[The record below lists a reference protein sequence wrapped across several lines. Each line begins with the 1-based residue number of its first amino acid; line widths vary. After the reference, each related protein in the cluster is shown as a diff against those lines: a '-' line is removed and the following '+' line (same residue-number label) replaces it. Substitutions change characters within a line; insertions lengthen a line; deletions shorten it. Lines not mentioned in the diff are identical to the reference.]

1 MHHIQS
7 EVSWLSSAVIFTAL
21 KNNSERFLWR
31 LTYFFF
37 IRVLIVD
44 RRVNKGHKVTYHSLK
59 VNDFSHFKARKLWKS
74 FHSSQSRPP
83 RHHAYVSLGVDH
95 APFGQRPHVLV
106 LWYQFSSEFPTIA
119 AMGEFG
125 IRLSQPRMKQSS
137 NLNLGLF
144 SSSSI
149 WELRDSGHLFQHPRR
164 GCWVRPKFISD
175 SSFRCFRV
183 IGRGDYND
191 WTWSGHTLEVP
202 RNWLKRMEHRA

>member
-7 EVSWLSSAVIFTAL
+7 EVSWLSSAVIFIAL

-106 LWYQFSSEFPTIA
+106 LWYQFSSGFPTCCYGRIRHSVKPA
-119 AMGEFG
+119 QNETKQQLKPRPILFVFHMGTTG
-125 IRLSQPRMKQSS
+125 
-137 NLNLGLF
+137 LGA
-144 SSSSI
+144 
-149 WELRDSGHLFQHPRR
+149 
-164 GCWVRPKFISD
+164 FIPTSTAWMLGQAQIH
-175 SSFRCFRV
+175 FR
-183 IGRGDYND
+183 
-191 WTWSGHTLEVP
+191 
-202 RNWLKRMEHRA
+202 

>member
-106 LWYQFSSEFPTIA
+106 LWYQFSSGFPTIA

-137 NLNLGLF
+137 NLTSAYSLRLPYGNYGTRGIYSNIHGVDVGSGPNSFQIAVLG
-144 SSSSI
+144 
-149 WELRDSGHLFQHPRR
+149 
-164 GCWVRPKFISD
+164 V
-175 SSFRCFRV
+175 
-183 IGRGDYND
+183 
-191 WTWSGHTLEVP
+191 LE
-202 RNWLKRMEHRA
+202 

>member
-1 MHHIQS
+1 MLTRWKKCQTLINTS
-7 EVSWLSSAVIFTAL
+7 TCCRWKYLS
-21 KNNSERFLWR
+21 
-31 LTYFFF
+31 
-37 IRVLIVD
+37 
-44 RRVNKGHKVTYHSLK
+44 KGRSRENTNEQPSDYEWCACLLFHHSLK

-106 LWYQFSSEFPTIA
+106 LWYQFSSGFPTIA

-125 IRLSQPRMKQSS
+125 IRLSQPRVKQSS

-149 WELRDSGHLFQHPRR
+149 WELRDSGHLF
-164 GCWVRPKFISD
+164 
-175 SSFRCFRV
+175 
-183 IGRGDYND
+183 
-191 WTWSGHTLEVP
+191 
-202 RNWLKRMEHRA
+202 